1 MATVKQ
7 VVGRAYHDYLQKG
20 FGNHPPSEAMWI
32 AEVYIDEQKSK
43 SAPITEEQL
52 YSHVLSQ
59 LLDTD
64 G

>member
-32 AEVYIDEQKSK
+32 AEVYMDENKN
-43 SAPITEEQL
+43 ITEQQL
-52 YSHVLSQ
+52 YQHVYDTLM
-59 LLDTD
+59 DTD

>member
-20 FGNHPPSEAMWI
+20 FGNHPPSEAMWV
-32 AEVYIDEQKSK
+32 AEVYMDENKN
-43 SAPITEEQL
+43 ITEEQL
-52 YSHVLSQ
+52 YQHVYDTLMS
-59 LLDTD
+59 TD

>member
-32 AEVYIDEQKSK
+32 AEVYMDENKNVSEQ
-43 SAPITEEQL
+43 QL
-52 YSHVLSQ
+52 YQHVYDTLM
-59 LLDTD
+59 DTD

>member
-32 AEVYIDEQKSK
+32 AEVYMDENKN
-43 SAPITEEQL
+43 ITEQQL
-52 YSHVLSQ
+52 YKHVYDTLM
-59 LLDTD
+59 DTD

>member
-20 FGNHPPSEAMWI
+20 FGNHPPSEAMWV
-32 AEVYIDEQKSK
+32 AEVYMDENKN
-43 SAPITEEQL
+43 ITEEQL
-52 YSHVLSQ
+52 YQHVYDTLMG
-59 LLDTD
+59 TD

>member
-20 FGNHPPSEAMWI
+20 LGNHSPSEAMWI
-32 AEVYIDEQKSK
+32 ASEYLEDQKEIGD
-43 SAPITEEQL
+43 PVTEEKL
-52 YSHVLSQ
+52 YQAVLEQ
-59 LLDTD
+59 LLATD

>member
-20 FGNHPPSEAMWI
+20 FGNHPPSEAMWV
-32 AEVYIDEQKSK
+32 AEVYMDENKN
-43 SAPITEEQL
+43 ITEEQL
-52 YSHVLSQ
+52 YQHVYDTLM
-59 LLDTD
+59 DTD